1 MNRIINVIIAVIF
14 LVTSNF
20 GFDTLQVKEVGPGVI
35 YYKIIDSIRP
45 LSIDVLKIDL
55 KNKENDLEVFIP
67 FDTLGVGGLTASQF
81 SKYLSK
87 KDFNVIAGVNA
98 DFFGGYPIQAQNSTI
113 SNGELIKGA
122 NLNRSLL
129 IIDSNKT
136 PSIDR
141 YKFVGELLITQ
152 KKYNIDGFNN
162 VNPNSE
168 IVLVNN
174 RLKNYS
180 KEFHP
185 FQYPINL
192 RSDLKLNKQI
202 DFVFDENNENIQN
215 SFLLLSKNPI
225 NEFSKSNEGSIK
237 LYFRDIEDKSIKS
250 MVGGLP
256 GLYKNSK
263 ITHDFFGIENVRS
276 EKFIDKNPR
285 TAVGYNSTKDTL
297 IILTVDGRKP
307 NHSMGLNLY
316 ELSRLMKMLGC
327 TDALNLDGGGSTS
340 MVIRDSVVN
349 KPSDLTGERI
359 LYSMLM
365 VLSKNKSENRI
376 EVFPKFKEIMHNH
389 TIDFDLKVFDK
400 WGFETKLDSSYVE
413 IKVEGVEGQFN
424 NYEFIPRTTGNA
436 LFIWNYKNLSD
447 TSRAVI
453 IPGE

>member
-1 MNRIINVIIAVIF
+1 MIRLILAVSLF
-14 LVTSNF
+14 VTSSF

-55 KNKENDLEVFIP
+55 KNKQNDVEVFIP

-87 KDFNVIAGVNA
+87 KNLNVIAGVNA

-129 IIDSNKT
+129 IIDSNRI
-136 PSIDR
+136 PSIDKF
-141 YKFVGELLITQ
+141 KFVGELLIN
-152 KKYNIDGFNN
+152 KKIYKIDGFNN
-162 VNPNSE
+162 VNPVSEVVLINS
-168 IVLVNN
+168 

-185 FQYPINL
+185 FQYSIVL
-192 RSDLKLNKQI
+192 KSDLKLNEQI
-202 DFVFDENNENIQN
+202 DFILDENNENIQN
-215 SFLLLSKNPI
+215 NFLLLSKNPI
-225 NEFSKSNEGSIK
+225 NQLNKTKKGSFK
-237 LYFRDIEDKSIKS
+237 LYFKDNEKLSIKS

-256 GLYKNSK
+256 GLYKDSK
-263 ITHDFFGIENVRS
+263 LIHDFFGIENVRS

-297 IILTVDGRKP
+297 VIVTVDGRQP

-327 TDALNLDGGGSTS
+327 TDALNLDGGGSSS

-365 VLSKNKSENRI
+365 VLSKGKSENKI

-389 TIDFDLKVFDK
+389 TIDFDLKIYDE
-400 WGFETKLDSSYVE
+400 WGYETKLDSTYVE
-413 IKVEGVEGQFN
+413 IKVEGVEGKFN
-424 NYEFIPRTTGNA
+424 NYEFIPSSTGNA
-436 LFIWNYKNLSD
+436 LFMWNYKNHSD
-447 TSRAVI
+447 TTRAII